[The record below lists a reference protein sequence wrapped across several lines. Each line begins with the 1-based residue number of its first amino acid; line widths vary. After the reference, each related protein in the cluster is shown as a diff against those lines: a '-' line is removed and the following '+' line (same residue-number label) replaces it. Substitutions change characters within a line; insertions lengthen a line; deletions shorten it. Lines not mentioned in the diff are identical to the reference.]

1 MHAEIVVDSAT
12 ATLHVVDLASR
23 YGSSVNGAK
32 LQGNVPFPVENGAVA
47 RFGVG
52 TARIRFTR
60 RSYTYCTTRL
70 EKAEKDKLKRC
81 AKITGGRIV
90 TQVEH
95 ATHVVANKVAATV
108 KMLTALV
115 VPLKTVRAEWLN
127 FAEGSNAAEPIPKE
141 EDFAPAPSDDVKV
154 YDPARSCSALL
165 APYTIFLLNQYDIQ
179 YAAICRACGA
189 TLVDCAKEE
198 EEKGVSALDL
208 ITQHVQQQQN
218 NSNNTNNEAHKYCL
232 FFDESR
238 GIECDKILMNE
249 CREALNNG
257 NNNISKE
264 EFTLHWLTAGKLAAS
279 IITLAAPVL
288 FQDPPK
294 ASKVPG
300 GGASQSQNSAMTA
313 GGHSHQQRMMLA
325 SQSQSQFPFSPL
337 AISSRAVV
345 PQAALIP
352 PFVSAVPPA
361 QAAVVHAVHRNVS
374 EQRALPPL
382 PPSATLFAKQASV
395 AAAAVGVTRIDST
408 RTIAGTL
415 MEHTLAETAIGGAA
429 VVVPLVSADRRM
441 AVVKEEPQEVVAVP
455 VPIAAAKTKTATS
468 TAIVNK
474 KRGREEEPEPEAVI
488 TSITSAKA
496 SGAAAN
502 KDYPEESEDAFFQ
515 ETKPPQTLSAA
526 TATTVMPA
534 HKRAKPSAFT
544 AVTASPSSSPV
555 TSPRSI
561 NPNTNNTSVAGRGS
575 SRKDDMDVSV
585 TVPIAFKAT
594 TISTIAVPS
603 LSAATTSSTS
613 SSTTTNP
620 SRRSTTST
628 NYNYRNQDDQQEGD
642 WVEALR
648 GADRTL
654 AVHLKQTQVAREKQ
668 QHGKDSDAHDEAHDS
683 EADEP
688 VRRLPAACVIEK
700 ADLIGAFIGDHSEP
714 RRIFNGSQASA
725 SSSASSAT
733 ANVRNVKVFRK
744 NKICSVGVRERMSFT
759 HKQLVLPKESERQI
773 QLWLEADAR
782 DELERYADHM
792 MSEKFA
798 ATSKRTALK

>member
-12 ATLHVVDLASR
+12 STLHIVDLASR

-32 LQGNVPFPVENGAVA
+32 LQGNVPFPVEDGAVA

-52 TARIRFTR
+52 NVRIRFTR

-95 ATHVVANKVAATV
+95 ATHVVANEVAATV

-115 VPLKTVRAEWLN
+115 VPLKMVRAEWLS
-127 FAEGSNAAEPIPKE
+127 FAEGSNAAELIPRE
-141 EDFAPAPSDDVKV
+141 EDFSPAPSDDVKV
-154 YDPARSCSALL
+154 HDPARSRSALL
-165 APYTIFLLNQYDIQ
+165 ASYTILLLNQYDVQ

-198 EEKGVSALDL
+198 EDKGISALDL
-208 ITQHVQQQQN
+208 ITQHVQQQEN

-257 NNNISKE
+257 NNNNSE
-264 EFTLHWLTAGKLAAS
+264 EYFALHWLTAGKLAAS
-279 IITLAAPVL
+279 IITFAPPVL

-294 ASKVPG
+294 ASKIPG

-313 GGHSHQQRMMLA
+313 GGHSHQQRMLLA

-337 AISSRAVV
+337 ASSSRAVV
-345 PQAALIP
+345 PQATLVPPVVSAL
-352 PFVSAVPPA
+352 SAVPT
-361 QAAVVHAVHRNVS
+361 VHAVHRNVS

-382 PPSATLFAKQASV
+382 PPSAAQFAKQAPAV
-395 AAAAVGVTRIDST
+395 PLAASAGITRIDST

-415 MEHTLAETAIGGAA
+415 VEHTLAETAIGGAA
-429 VVVPLVSADRRM
+429 VVAPLVSADRRM
-441 AVVKEEPQEVVAVP
+441 SVVKEEQQDVAAVP
-455 VPIAAAKTKTATS
+455 MPIAAATTTTATS

-474 KRGREEEPEPEAVI
+474 KRGREEEPEPEAAVP
-488 TSITSAKA
+488 SITSNKA

-502 KDYPEESEDAFFQ
+502 KVIQEESEDAFFQ
-515 ETKPPQTLSAA
+515 ETKPPQ
-526 TATTVMPA
+526 P

-544 AVTASPSSSPV
+544 TVSASPSTSPV
-555 TSPRSI
+555 NSPR
-561 NPNTNNTSVAGRGS
+561 NTNINTSNTGVTGRGS
-575 SRKDDMDVSV
+575 SRKDNMDVPA
-585 TVPIAFKAT
+585 TVPVTSKAS
-594 TISTIAVPS
+594 ISTTNTNTAMRIVDVAAAPS

-613 SSTTTNP
+613 SSTTNP
-620 SRRSTTST
+620 SRRSTTS
-628 NYNYRNQDDQQEGD
+628 NNHNYRNQDDQKEGD

-668 QHGKDSDAHDEAHDS
+668 QHSKVSDAHDEAHDS

-688 VRRLPAACVIEK
+688 VRRLPSACVIEK
-700 ADLIGAFIGDHSEP
+700 ADLIGAFIGDHNEP
-714 RRIFNGSQASA
+714 RRIISGSQASA
-725 SSSASSAT
+725 GSSASSAT

-773 QLWLEADAR
+773 QLRLEADAR